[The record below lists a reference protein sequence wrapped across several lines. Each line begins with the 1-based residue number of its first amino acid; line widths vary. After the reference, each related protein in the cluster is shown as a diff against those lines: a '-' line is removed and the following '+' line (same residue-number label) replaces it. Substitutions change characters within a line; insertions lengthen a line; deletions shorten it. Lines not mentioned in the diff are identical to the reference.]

1 MIHSRAV
8 LAITLAAGLISA
20 ATTQPAR
27 SEAGQGT
34 LTVVLETALGPIDP
48 LKSVAS
54 LSTTT
59 AMRHVFDTL
68 VERTGPGQYAPR
80 LAVAWTRPDDRSWR
94 FELRT
99 DARFHDGQAVEAAD
113 VVATVLALRDG
124 KYPVSKLWSQLES
137 ATAVAPSVVELR
149 TKEPVGTLLAAAS
162 LLYIAPRGAFDGERY
177 APDDKPVGSGPF
189 RIESHVV
196 DDHLALAA
204 NAEYWGEKPKIGK
217 LVFREIPELTARITA
232 LTTGEVDLLV
242 QIPGDQLEQLRGVPH
257 VQVSSVPSYGIYF
270 NWFNND
276 PAHRLEGGPADR
288 NPFADVRVRRAM
300 WHAVNAELI
309 ASTLLKDTAVPA
321 SAPVTRAVSGFSA
334 QPPYA
339 YDPDKAKQ
347 LLAEAGFAAGFNASI
362 DISPRFVQSSPLAIA
377 MISDWSAVG
386 VRVMPRELEHSVWV
400 DRLRAGKY
408 DMTLAP
414 NFAFTG
420 DAEWSIGRL
429 YVCANK
435 RLGYCNER
443 VDGLVGEASRAVDA
457 QRRQA
462 LYEEI
467 NAILWQDAPSMWPF
481 ELVVNYAWRDRVS
494 GIVPAPSQVP
504 DFSRSVRVAH

>member
-1 MIHSRAV
+1 MKTMKWILGLMVAV
-8 LAITLAAGLISA
+8 TFSMTAAITTA
-20 ATTQPAR
+20 Q
-27 SEAGQGT
+27 AGQGT
-34 LTVVLETALGPIDP
+34 LTVVLETGLGPIDP
-48 LKSVAS
+48 VKSVAS

-68 VERTGPGQYAPR
+68 VERTGPGEYAPR
-80 LAVAWTRPDDRSWR
+80 LAASWTRPDDRTWR

-99 DARFHDGQAVEAAD
+99 DARFHDGKPVEAAD

-124 KYPVSKLWSQLES
+124 KYPVSKLWLQLES
-137 ATAVAPSVVELR
+137 ATAVSPNVVELR

-162 LLYIAPRGAFDGERY
+162 LLYVPPRGAFDGDRY
-177 APDDKPVGSGPF
+177 APGGTPIGSGPF

-204 NAEYWGEKPKIGK
+204 NPDYWGEQPGIGK
-217 LVFREIPELTARITA
+217 LVFREIPELTARVTA
-232 LTTGEVDLLV
+232 LSTGEVDLLV
-242 QIPGDQLEQLRGVPH
+242 QIPGDQLGELRGVPD

-276 PAHRLEGGPADR
+276 PAHRFENGPADR
-288 NPFADVRVRRAM
+288 NPFVDVRVRRAM
-300 WHAVNAELI
+300 WHAVNTDLI

-321 SAPVTRAVSGFSA
+321 SAPVTREVSGYAA
-334 QPPYA
+334 QPPYT
-339 YDPDKAKQ
+339 YDPEKAKA
-347 LLAEAGFAAGFNASI
+347 LLAEAGFADGFNASI
-362 DISPRFVQSSPLAIA
+362 DINPRFVQSSPLAIA
-377 MISDWSAVG
+377 MISDWSAIG

-443 VDGLVGEASRAVDA
+443 VDELVGEARRAVDA

-467 NAILWQDAPSMWPF
+467 DAILWQDAPSMWPF
-481 ELVVNYAWRDRVS
+481 ELVVNYAWRNRVT
-494 GIVPAPSQVP
+494 GFVPAPSQVP
-504 DFSRSVRVAH
+504 DFSRSVRVTQ